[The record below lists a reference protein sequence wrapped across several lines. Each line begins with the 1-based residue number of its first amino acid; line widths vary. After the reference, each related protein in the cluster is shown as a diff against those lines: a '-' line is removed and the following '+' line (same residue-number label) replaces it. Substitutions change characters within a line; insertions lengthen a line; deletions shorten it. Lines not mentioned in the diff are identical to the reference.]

1 MNKFYNYDTRGASAA
16 SQIINLE
23 RMVQERDTEIERL
36 RSRLAISID
45 YVDGIPTG
53 YGEDEIDRQQAEIE
67 RLRGELI
74 KERLLV
80 RHIDQVDAAL
90 AANLG
95 QEIKRLRSF
104 AEWILEAYDSD
115 EWPAQKDIVAGARE
129 ALSNE

>member
-1 MNKFYNYDTRGASAA
+1 MSKFYNYDARGASEAT
-16 SQIINLE
+16 QIINLG
-23 RMVQERDTEIERL
+23 RMVQERD
-36 RSRLAISID
+36 D
-45 YVDGIPTG
+45 
-53 YGEDEIDRQQAEIE
+53 EIE

-80 RHIDQVDAAL
+80 RHIDQTDADL

-104 AEWILEAYDSD
+104 VEWILEAYDSD

-129 ALSNE
+129 ALNSK